1 MKFLLFYSRK
11 NNGKKLEEWWYNE
24 NKLNRLDGPA
34 YITYHSDGKIGC
46 ASYYVNN
53 LKHRLH
59 FPSIIRYSENG
70 SKSSEAFNVNYENGN
85 DMVRK
90 MVFG

>member
-1 MKFLLFYSRK
+1 MARSSKNGGIMKINLIDWMDQLISH
-11 NNGKKLEEWWYNE
+11 
-24 NKLNRLDGPA
+24 
-34 YITYHSDGKIGC
+34 HSDGKIGC

-70 SKSSEAFNVNYENGN
+70 SKSSEAFNVNYENGTIWSEKWFL
-85 DMVRK
+85 DRCMPGVK
-90 MVFG
+90 ME